1 MTSRSESSSE
11 ATLAAAEPPAALVRP
26 ARESDLESE
35 LQLNREFVR
44 LLSPLDLA
52 GLRQLD
58 RLAAYHRVAEVEGEC
73 AGFVIALR
81 EGCDYASPNYRWFA
95 ERHARF
101 LYVDR
106 VVVAR
111 ELQGRGLAGL
121 LYRGVLDFASRS
133 GARRVTCE
141 LDREPLNERS
151 ARFHARLGFREVG
164 TLSHPGKIVSLQEF
178 DAWPARSEEASA

>member
-1 MTSRSESSSE
+1 MTSRSESSCE
-11 ATLAAAEPPAALVRP
+11 ATMAAAGPPAALVRP
-26 ARESDLESE
+26 ARESDFTTE
-35 LQLNREFVR
+35 LRLNREFVR

-52 GLRQLD
+52 GLRRLD
-58 RLAAYHRVAEVEGEC
+58 RLAAHHRIVEVEGEC

-81 EGCDYASPNYRWFA
+81 ERCDYESPNYRWFA
-95 ERHARF
+95 ERHPRF

-111 ELQGRGLAGL
+111 ELQGRGLASL
-121 LYRGVLDFASRS
+121 LYRGVLDFALRS

-151 ARFHARLGFREVG
+151 ARFHAKLGFREVG
-164 TLSHPGKIVSLQEF
+164 TLSHPGKVVSLQEF
-178 DAWPARSEEASA
+178 DAWPSHSEEAFA